1 MTRKEYDFLV
11 AEINKIKDLVYKI
24 DDVTRIMYNTLVA
37 QNSVLVSIDSK
48 FLNLSDIA
56 NKVKQVEIKLDS
68 ILEEKEI

>member
-1 MTRKEYDFLV
+1 MTQKEYDFLV
-11 AEINKIKDLVYKI
+11 AEINKVKDLVYKI
-24 DDVTRIMYNTLVA
+24 DDATRITYNTLVA
-37 QNSVLVSIDSK
+37 QNSVLVSIDGK

>member
-1 MTRKEYDFLV
+1 MTQKEYDFLV

-24 DDVTRIMYNTLVA
+24 GDTTRIMYNTLVA
-37 QNSVLVSIDSK
+37 QNSVLVSIDGK

>member
-1 MTRKEYDFLV
+1 MTQKEYDFLV

-24 DDVTRIMYNTLVA
+24 DDTTRIMYNTLVA
-37 QNSVLVSIDSK
+37 QNSVLVSIDGK
-48 FLNLSDIA
+48 FLNLSDIS

>member
-1 MTRKEYDFLV
+1 MTQKEYDFLV
-11 AEINKIKDLVYKI
+11 AEINKMKDLVYKI
-24 DDVTRIMYNTLVA
+24 DNVTRIMYNTLVA
-37 QNSVLVSIDSK
+37 QNSVLVSIDGK

>member
-1 MTRKEYDFLV
+1 MTQKEYDFLV

-24 DDVTRIMYNTLVA
+24 DDAMRIMYNTLVA
-37 QNSVLVSIDSK
+37 QNSVLVSIDGK